1 MKLDVSIRFPHSKAV
16 ANRSAAT
23 NAKGVSP
30 SRGRSNKSHSMIKSV
45 PPEIVVEGVLP
56 PSSPSRVNRLQA
68 GKAPGREGIVC
79 DMYSEGKS

>member
-1 MKLDVSIRFPHSKAV
+1 
-16 ANRSAAT
+16 
-23 NAKGVSP
+23 
-30 SRGRSNKSHSMIKSV
+30 MIKSV